1 MLDWLETAQ
10 RFLWGGGTLA
20 LVMGTGLFLT
30 LRTGFLPWRNLP
42 WAIRTALGRESRRGR
57 GASSFSA
64 LMTALA
70 ATVGTGNI
78 AGVATALA
86 AGGPGALVWMELS
99 ALAGLSTKCAEC
111 LLSVKYRKI
120 LPGGERVGG
129 PMYVMRAALGRPGA
143 VMGAVFALAAA
154 AGAFGVGGM
163 VQSKAVAEA
172 LGASFGVP
180 ARATGLAAAGL
191 TLAVLLRGSGGIIST
206 CEKLV
211 PIMAVFYFVCG
222 GAVILGNWQ
231 NVPAALAS
239 MLRGAFSLEAA
250 AGGAAGTAVTMLD
263 ALRWGVAR
271 GVFSNEAGTGAAGIA
286 AASAD
291 VDSPARQGYINMAG
305 VFFDTIILCTVTG
318 LAVCASGVLE
328 EGADG
333 TALAIRAFETVLGSR
348 GAGLVSVS
356 LALFAFS
363 TILGWEFQGEQAFG
377 YHSGRR
383 LLPAYRLAFVL
394 AVLAGAEIRL
404 GAVFLLADIC
414 NALMCLPN
422 LLCLLVL
429 SGETARE
436 LRAFQGIRR
445 SGRRL

>member
-1 MLDWLETAQ
+1 MLNWLEAAQ
-10 RFLWGGGTLA
+10 RVLWGGGTLA

-30 LRTGFLPWRNLP
+30 LRTDFLPWRNLP
-42 WAIRTALGRESRRGR
+42 WAVRTALGRKSRQGK
-57 GASSFSA
+57 GTSSFSA

-78 AGVATALA
+78 VGVAAALA

-111 LLSVKYRKI
+111 LLSVKYREI

-129 PMYVMRAALGRPGA
+129 PMYVMRSALGRPGA
-143 VMGAVFALAAA
+143 VMGGVYALAAA

-163 VQSKAVAEA
+163 VQSNAVAEA
-172 LGASFGVP
+172 LGTSFGIS
-180 ARATGLAAAGL
+180 ARVTGPAAAGL
-191 TLAVLLRGSGGIIST
+191 TLAVLLRGSGGVT
-206 CEKLV
+206 GACEKLV
-211 PIMAVFYFVCG
+211 PAMAVFYFVCG

-239 MLRGAFSLEAA
+239 MLRGAFSTRAVI
-250 AGGAAGTAVTMLD
+250 GGAAGTAVTMLD

-305 VFFDTIILCTVTG
+305 VFFDTMVLCTVTG

-333 TALAIRAFETVLGSR
+333 AALAIRAFETVLGPR
-348 GAGLVSVS
+348 GAGFVSVS
-356 LALFAFS
+356 LVLFAFS
-363 TILGWEFQGEQAFG
+363 TILGWEYQGERAFA
-377 YHSGRR
+377 YLSGGR
-383 LLPAYRLAFVL
+383 LLPAYRLVFVL

-422 LLCLLVL
+422 LLCLLAL

-436 LRAFQGIRR
+436 LRAFQAIRR
-445 SGRRL
+445 SGG